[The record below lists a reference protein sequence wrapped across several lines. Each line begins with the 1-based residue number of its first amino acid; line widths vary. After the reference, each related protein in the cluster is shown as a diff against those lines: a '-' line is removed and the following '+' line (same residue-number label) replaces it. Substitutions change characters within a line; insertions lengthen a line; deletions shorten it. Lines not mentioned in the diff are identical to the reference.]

1 MEVLSHS
8 SGISLGGEERVVT
21 VLFSDLRSYSTISE
35 QLSPTQVVTMLNQ
48 YLCAMN
54 EIIDRQGGCVIE
66 FVGDAIFAV
75 FGAPQ
80 YMPYHAER
88 AMRSA
93 MAMRQRLK
101 QLNGEWQKTGVARRW
116 EEIGIS
122 DIGMRIGIHSG
133 QVIAGNLGG
142 ETRIKYS
149 VIGDTV
155 NVASRLESLNKDFG
169 SEILISSDVYIQ
181 LPQDL
186 MDVFVDVGS
195 HPVKGREQPVKIYAM
210 LG

>member
-1 MEVLSHS
+1 
-8 SGISLGGEERVVT
+8 
-21 VLFSDLRSYSTISE
+21 
-35 QLSPTQVVTMLNQ
+35 
-48 YLCAMN
+48 
-54 EIIDRQGGCVIE
+54 
-66 FVGDAIFAV
+66 
-75 FGAPQ
+75 
-80 YMPYHAER
+80 MPYHAER